1 MGFKTN
7 DRVFKEV
14 FDVFHIVYITI
25 KFLDIVYT
33 TWSRPFSVYSVA
45 RVKRTINWK
54 KIKNKKEDVSALRGT
69 LGAKRYFSC
78 ASRVP
83 RSTPKNFFF
92 AEFFFLVRPT
102 SPKKG
107 DFLQSRQTENGT
119 QEKSVKEKAAIQTAK
134 QLVEVPAKFKWD

>member
-1 MGFKTN
+1 MELWERGATF
-7 DRVFKEV
+7 RAPPEFRAV
-14 FDVFHIVYITI
+14 
-25 KFLDIVYT
+25 
-33 TWSRPFSVYSVA
+33 RQ
-45 RVKRTINWK
+45 
-54 KIKNKKEDVSALRGT
+54 KI
-69 LGAKRYFSC
+69 
-78 ASRVP
+78 
-83 RSTPKNFFF
+83 F